1 MTSIRTA
8 KIKINQQLMLPS
20 AAKDMEQLELSFT
33 ADEMKGM

>member
-1 MTSIRTA
+1 MA

-20 AAKDMEQLELSFT
+20 AGEDTEQLELSFT